1 MSDVEGPLVLLPVSG
16 KGVLAHVDGRGLLH
30 RVDQEIADCRFGG
43 GGGGEGCVRG
53 GYTACALLPRNNYA
67 YAIIS
72 SAFFF
77 MQLHACILVS
87 CYYNYVLDSLFLR
100 NGGGSVTM

>member
-43 GGGGEGCVRG
+43 GGGG
-53 GYTACALLPRNNYA
+53 YTACALFPRNNYA

-87 CYYNYVLDSLFLR
+87 CYYNYVLDSLFPR
-100 NGGGSVTM
+100 NGGGSVTT